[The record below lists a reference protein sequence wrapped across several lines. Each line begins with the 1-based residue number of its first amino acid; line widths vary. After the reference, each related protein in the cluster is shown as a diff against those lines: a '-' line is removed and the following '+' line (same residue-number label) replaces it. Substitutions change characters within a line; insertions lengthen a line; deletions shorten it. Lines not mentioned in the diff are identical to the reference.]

1 MKRFFFFG
9 SSTANAGEE
18 NGTPGN
24 ESRTKHKNTLEA
36 GDEGKGTSDFCST
49 RLSRSR
55 SRRQKR
61 NKEEPGNPKQLR
73 RSMSFSSPATNS
85 CLDERCF
92 SFSGDVP
99 FSLYDESD
107 APQHPKDAV

>member
-1 MKRFFFFG
+1 MRRFFFFG
-9 SSTANAGEE
+9 SSAANAGDE
-18 NGTPGN
+18 NGTPG
-24 ESRTKHKNTLEA
+24 SDSGTKHKKTLEA
-36 GDEGKGTSDFCST
+36 DVGRESSGSCST

-61 NKEEPGNPKQLR
+61 NKEEPAIPKQLR
-73 RSMSFSSPATNS
+73 RSMSFSSPAKNT

-99 FSLYDESD
+99 CTLYDEFD
-107 APQHPKDAV
+107 APQHVKDVT